1 LERKNVL
8 VIDDVITVG
17 TAIRKT
23 IKLAANQ
30 GGKVVRIVVALD
42 RVGKGVDDGGPSM
55 SVL

>member
-17 TAIRKT
+17 TAIRET

-30 GGKVVRIVVALD
+30 GGKVVEFVV
-42 RVGKGVDDGGPSM
+42 GWIG
-55 SVL
+55 